1 MAVLAERLRERVA
14 VADAGEVDVVQYE
27 VGIGEQIRQGFVFPA
42 DDVVSQG
49 GALGDGAGLSFE
61 VFERG
66 GEVATG
72 TASRVEDDFAE
83 LGGGE
88 FDEELGD
95 GAWSVIL
102 AEGFTSALQFAQK
115 AFVDLAE
122 YLLIFAAVEVDGVEF
137 VDDLAQVDARF
148 HVVVVIGEDFA
159 HEQGAFVAAGE
170 VDIGEGGEE
179 FLIDKFYELIA
190 GDAFVVT
197 RPLVP
202 VQLCGDGRAVV
213 VLQQL
218 QLFIFIAEYFQK

>member
-1 MAVLAERLRERVA
+1 M
-14 VADAGEVDVVQYE
+14 QYE

-42 DDVVSQG
+42 DDVVAEG
-49 GALGDGAGLSFE
+49 GALGDVACLSFE

-66 GEVATG
+66 GEVATSA
-72 TASRVEDDFAE
+72 ASWVEDDFSE
-83 LGGGE
+83 LRIGE

-95 GAWSVIL
+95 GARGVIL
-102 AEGFTSALQFAQK
+102 AEGAGALQFAQK

-122 YLLIFAAVEVDGVEF
+122 YLLVFAAVEVDLVEF

-148 HVVVVIGEDFA
+148 HVVVVIGKDFA
-159 HEQGAFVAAGE
+159 QQHSAFVAAGE

-179 FLIDKFYELIA
+179 PLIDKFDELIA
-190 GDAFVVT
+190 GEAFVVA

-202 VQLCGDGRAVV
+202 VQLGGDGRAVV

-218 QLFIFIAEYFQK
+218 QLFIFIAEYFQKQHPPQLQDA